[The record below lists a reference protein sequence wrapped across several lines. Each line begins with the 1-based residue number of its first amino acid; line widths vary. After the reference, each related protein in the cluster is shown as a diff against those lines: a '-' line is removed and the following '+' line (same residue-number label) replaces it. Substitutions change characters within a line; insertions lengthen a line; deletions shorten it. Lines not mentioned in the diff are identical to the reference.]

1 MKIIAYAAWDSEF
14 NLVKFD
20 TEAEAIEFC
29 GDSDRVI
36 PIIKTEEIVIE
47 KEESDPGT
55 IHEYDLGCG
64 DYDTQD
70 EDWQDDWNSPASCW
84 HY

>member
-29 GDSDRVI
+29 GDPDRVI

-47 KEESDPGT
+47 KE
-55 IHEYDLGCG
+55 
-64 DYDTQD
+64 DTQD

>member
-29 GDSDRVI
+29 GDPDRVI
-36 PIIKTEEIVIE
+36 PIIETEEIVIE
-47 KEESDPGT
+47 KEESNG
-55 IHEYDLGCG
+55 
-64 DYDTQD
+64 
-70 EDWQDDWNSPASCW
+70 
-84 HY
+84 